1 VLLLEDDPSDA
12 VLVARTLSRLYPE
25 AHVEHTATREKFLAH
40 LASEPVDVVVSD
52 SSVLGCEGIKAFHLA
67 RACKPHIGFVYL
79 SGFKETERDLPGL
92 KALGVTAFLTKPDL
106 AALGPAIE
114 ESLVD
119 RDRTRQSIGRLVGY
133 ERLVGIVTE
142 LAQARDLST
151 VTAIISAAA
160 RDLMRADGA
169 AFVLRDGSLCHYV
182 DEDAMGPLWKGQRL
196 PATGCLSGWTILHKQ
211 PAIVPDIFADPRV
224 AIAAY
229 APTFVRGALIVPIRA
244 LDPIG
249 AIGVYWAEPR
259 VPHAQEVRLLQA
271 LADAAASA
279 VESVRTYE
287 RLDRQARKHAAELEA
302 FAYAVSHELRTPVRH
317 IEAFAN
323 MLSEEHRA
331 AFDGAMGEKVDG
343 ITTATLRMRSMID
356 GLLELSRAAQS
367 PLNQQ
372 PVDLAEIA
380 RDIVKEHQAAGGRTG
395 EFVCPASLPA
405 SGDAA
410 LLRSALQ
417 NLLANAWKF
426 SGRHESPRI
435 EIGAHT
441 STPQVYFVR
450 DNGAGF
456 DPSAAASLFGVFQ
469 RLHRQEEFPGTGVGL
484 AIVQRIVQKH
494 GGRVWAESQP
504 GKGATF
510 YFTLTDGT

>member
-52 SSVLGCEGIKAFHLA
+52 SSVIGCEGIKAFHLA

-79 SGFKETERDLPGL
+79 TGSKEAERDVPGL

-142 LAQARDLST
+142 LAQARELSA
-151 VTAIISAAA
+151 VTAIISLAA
-160 RDLMRADGA
+160 RDLVRADGA
-169 AFVLRDGSLCHYV
+169 AFVLRDGALCHYV

-196 PATGCLSGWTILHKQ
+196 PATSCLSGWTILHKQ
-211 PAIVPDIFADPRV
+211 PAIVPDIFADTRV

-229 APTFVRGALIVPIRA
+229 APTFVRGAVVVPIRA
-244 LDPIG
+244 LDPVG

-259 VPHAQEVRLLQA
+259 VPHSQEVRLLQA

-279 VESVRTYE
+279 LESVRTYE
-287 RLDRQARKHAAELEA
+287 QLERQARTHAAELEA

-323 MLSEEHRA
+323 MLSDEHRA
-331 AFDGAMGEKVDG
+331 ALDGAMGEKVDG
-343 ITTATLRMRSMID
+343 ITTATSRMRAMID
-356 GLLELSRAAQS
+356 GLLELSRATNS
-367 PLNQQ
+367 PLNRQ
-372 PVDLAEIA
+372 PVDLADIAREIA
-380 RDIVKEHQAAGGRTG
+380 AEHEAAGGRIG
-395 EFVCPASLPA
+395 EFICPAALPA
-405 SGDAA
+405 SGDPT
-410 LLRSALQ
+410 LLRSVVQ

-426 SGRHESPRI
+426 SGRQPSPRV
-435 EIGAHT
+435 ELGVHG
-441 STPQVYFVR
+441 TPEVYYVR
-450 DNGAGF
+450 DNGDGF
-456 DPSAAASLFGVFQ
+456 DPSGAAGLFGVFH
-469 RLHRQEEFPGTGVGL
+469 RLHRQDEFPGTGVGL

-494 GGRVWAESQP
+494 GGRAWAESRP
-504 GKGATF
+504 GEGATF
-510 YFTLTDGT
+510 YFTLSGA